1 MMNKRTGM
9 NALRSWAIALA
20 LLLPGT
26 LLAAAPP
33 DLAGVW
39 QGKLAVDAKT
49 SLAVEFTFTKG
60 ANGAYTAV
68 LNSPD
73 NPDLKNTAVSGVSW
87 DGSSLK
93 LQVPTLSG
101 SYAGT
106 LKNGKIGGQWTQPG
120 GALALELAPFQK
132 QAAATTVK
140 ALNGSWNGVLAVAG
154 VTQNLMITFKQAA
167 DGSIEGTFSIPDQGF
182 STPAA
187 SITFENNEL
196 SFKVPRANI
205 EYKGK
210 LAGNQVTGKLKAP
223 SPQFPADGIAVNL
236 QRGEY
241 KAKTAAL
248 KLTVADYNALKGKW
262 QGTLEV
268 PNPQTGAK
276 VQLPLVLRFEANE
289 KTEYLGFLDS
299 PAQSVKGVAVTEA
312 TLAGGKLMVKIALVQ
327 GEFNGTLSGN
337 TLTGEWAQAAA
348 NLKAPLTLTRQ

>member
-1 MMNKRTGM
+1 MNTRTGM
-9 NALRSWAIALA
+9 NALRGWALTLA
-20 LLLPGT
+20 LLLTGT
-26 LLAAAPP
+26 VHAAAPP
-33 DLAGVW
+33 ELAGVW

-73 NPDLKNTAVSGVSW
+73 NPDLKNTAVSSVTW

-120 GALALELAPFQK
+120 SALALELAPFQK

-140 ALNGSWNGVLAVAG
+140 ALNGSWNGALVVAG
-154 VTQNLMITFKQAA
+154 TTQNVMITFKQAA
-167 DGSIEGTFSIPDQGF
+167 DGAIEGTFSIPDQGF

-187 SITFENNEL
+187 SISFENSEL

-210 LAGNQVTGKLKAP
+210 LAGNQVTGTLKSP
-223 SPQFPADGIAVNL
+223 SPQFPPDGAPLNL

-241 KAKTAAL
+241 KPKTAAL
-248 KLTVADYNALKGKW
+248 KLTVADFNDLKGKW
-262 QGTLEV
+262 QGTLEM
-268 PNPQTGAK
+268 PNPQTGQKA
-276 VQLPLVLRFEANE
+276 QLPIVLRFEANE
-289 KTEYLGFLDS
+289 RGEYLGFLDS
-299 PAQSVKGVAVTEA
+299 PAQNAKGIAVTEV
-312 TLAGGKLMVKIALVQ
+312 TFAGGKLMAKIATVQ

-337 TLTGEWAQAAA
+337 ALTGEWAQPAA
-348 NLKAPLTLTRQ
+348 NLKVPLTLTRQ

>member
-1 MMNKRTGM
+1 MNTRTGM
-9 NALRSWAIALA
+9 NALQGWTIALT
-20 LLLPGT
+20 LLLSGT
-26 LLAAAPP
+26 ALAAAPP
-33 DLAGVW
+33 ELAGVW

-73 NPDLKNTAVSGVSW
+73 NPDLKNTAVSSVTW
-87 DGSSLK
+87 DGSNLK

-106 LKNGKIGGQWTQPG
+106 LKSGKIGGQWTQPG

-140 ALNGSWNGVLAVAG
+140 ALNGSWNGTLIVAG
-154 VTQNLMITFKQAA
+154 ITQNLMITFKQAA
-167 DGSIEGTFSIPDQGF
+167 DGALEGTFSIPDQGF

-187 SITFENNEL
+187 SIVFENSEL

-210 LAGNQVTGKLKAP
+210 LAGNQVTGKLKSP
-223 SPQFPADGIAVNL
+223 SPQFPPDGATVNL

-241 KAKTAAL
+241 KPKATAL
-248 KLTVADYNALKGKW
+248 KLTAADFNALKGKW
-262 QGTLEV
+262 QGTLEIA
-268 PNPQTGAK
+268 NPQTGQKA
-276 VQLPLVLRFEANE
+276 QLPIVLRFEANE
-289 KTEYLGFLDS
+289 KGEYLGFLDS
-299 PAQSVKGVAVTEA
+299 PAQNVKGVAVSELTF
-312 TLAGGKLMVKIALVQ
+312 AGGKLIAKIATVQ
-327 GEFNGTLSGN
+327 GEFSGTLSGN
-337 TLTGEWAQAAA
+337 TLAGEWAQAAA
-348 NLKAPLTLTRQ
+348 NLKVPLTLTRQ